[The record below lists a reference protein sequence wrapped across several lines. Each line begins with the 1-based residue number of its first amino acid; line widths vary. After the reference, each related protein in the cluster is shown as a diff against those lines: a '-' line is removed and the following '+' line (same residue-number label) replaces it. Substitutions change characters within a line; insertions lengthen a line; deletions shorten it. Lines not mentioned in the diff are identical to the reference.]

1 MSNAV
6 VEKRLIDCRRCQEK
20 VPRDEADT
28 DDCSGCAAT
37 YDRDYFGSSDLLK
50 RFPAP
55 TAAPTAATVE
65 KVQKPCGTC
74 GTQGH
79 HSRQCE
85 KYLVKLLEKFQP
97 CYSWAMEM
105 INRKHPAYLY
115 IAQSCIKLGKGSKKE
130 KAKQA
135 LALKAWKCIN
145 WREHLTPQAVLEAL
159 ILWNEICEVAFATGN
174 PNYFAVLSHFLMK
187 DGCSHWMRMLK
198 EEMQSGKYP
207 GVEDIHEFNDDTD
220 EVWGRIMYATE
231 QRFTEESRATKEL
244 ERKTYAC
251 THPARCSN
259 CSKLGHKSNGCPK

>member
-6 VEKRLIDCRRCQEK
+6 VEKRLVDCRRCQEK
-20 VPRDEADT
+20 VPHDEADT

-37 YDRDYFGSSDLLK
+37 YDRDWNTRVRDDDLLK

-55 TAAPTAATVE
+55 TATAK

-85 KYLVKLLEKFQP
+85 TYLDKLLEEFQP
-97 CYSWAMEM
+97 CLSWMMEVS
-105 INRKHPAYLY
+105 NNPAYLY

-145 WREHLTPQAVLEAL
+145 WRDLTPQAVLEGV
-159 ILWNEICEVAFATGN
+159 ILWNKICDVAYATGKY
-174 PNYFAVLSHFLMK
+174 NYHAITSHFLMK
-187 DGCSHWMRMLK
+187 NGCSYWMRILK
-198 EEMQSGKYP
+198 QEMQSDKYI

-231 QRFTEESRATKEL
+231 QRFTEECRATKEV
-244 ERKTYAC
+244 ERTMYAC
-251 THPARCSN
+251 THLARCSN
-259 CSKLGHKSNGCPK
+259 CSELGHKSNGCPK

>member
-1 MSNAV
+1 MSNAITADYEAKKHLV
-6 VEKRLIDCRRCQEK
+6 DCRQCQEK
-20 VPRDEADT
+20 VPREEANT

-37 YDRDYFGSSDLLK
+37 YDRDWNMGLLGDELLK

-55 TAAPTAATVE
+55 TATAE

-85 KYLVKLLEKFQP
+85 TYLDRLLEEFQP
-97 CYSWAMEM
+97 CLSWMMEV
-105 INRKHPAYLY
+105 NNNPAYLY
-115 IAQSCIKLGKGSKKE
+115 IAQSCITLKGP
-130 KAKQA
+130 KQE

-145 WREHLTPQAVLEAL
+145 WRDLTPQTVLEGL
-159 ILWNEICEVAFATGN
+159 ILWNKICNVAYATGRR
-174 PNYFAVLSHFLMK
+174 NYFAVLSHFLMK
-187 DGCSHWMRMLK
+187 DGCSHWMRMLN

-207 GVEDIHEFNDDTD
+207 GVEDIHEFDDDKD

-244 ERKTYAC
+244 VRKTYAC

-259 CSKLGHKSNGCPK
+259 CSELGHKSNVCPK